1 MEHANYNVI
10 FDLDGTLVHSVPDMH
25 NAINKTLTQYNLENI
40 SEEKLQT
47 FVGEGMLSLSKKV
60 VDFCGG
66 DKKLYEPIF
75 NSYRQNYS
83 EEPFKYST
91 LMPGVMNALNYFY
104 NKKIPMGICTNK
116 RQFVTKKLIQQM
128 NLDKFFDVV
137 IGAQDNIP
145 LKPKPDMIL
154 LTMDQFN
161 SSNGSFI
168 MVGDTSND
176 IDAAKSAKIQ
186 SIAVNGGYTHVD
198 INSLDAD
205 YTLETMEE
213 IIDLFNSFKSNLK
226 EGF

>member
-1 MEHANYNVI
+1 MGHLNYNII

-40 SEEKLQT
+40 SEQKLQT

-60 VDFCGG
+60 VDYCGG
-66 DKKLYEPIF
+66 NEELYETIF

-83 EEPFKYST
+83 EEPYKYST

-104 NKKIPMGICTNK
+104 KQKIPMGICTNK
-116 RQFVTKKLIQQM
+116 RQFVTEKLIEQM
-128 NLDKFFDVV
+128 SLDKFFKVI

-145 LKPKPDMIL
+145 LKPKPDMIQ
-154 LTMDQFN
+154 LTINKFN
-161 SSNGSFI
+161 STNSSFF

-176 IDAAKSAKIQ
+176 VDAAKSANIK

-198 INSLDAD
+198 INSLGAD

-213 IIDLFNSFKSNLK
+213 IIELFESFKLGPN
-226 EGF
+226 

>member
-1 MEHANYNVI
+1 MNFVII

-25 NAINKTLTQYNLENI
+25 NAINKTLTKYSLENI

-60 VDFCGG
+60 VDYCGG
-66 DKKLYEPIF
+66 NQELYETVF

-83 EEPFKYST
+83 EEPYKYST
-91 LMPGVMNALNYFY
+91 LMPGVMKALNYFHDQ
-104 NKKIPMGICTNK
+104 KIPMGICTNK
-116 RQFVTKKLIQQM
+116 RQFVTEKLIKQM

-213 IIDLFNSFKSNLK
+213 IIDLFNSFKLDPN
-226 EGF
+226 

>member
-1 MEHANYNVI
+1 MRYNNYNMI

-40 SEEKLQT
+40 SEQKLQT

-60 VDFCGG
+60 VDYCGG
-66 DKKLYEPIF
+66 NQELYETVF

-83 EEPFKYST
+83 EEPYKYST
-91 LMPGVMNALNYFY
+91 LMPGVMNALNYFH
-104 NKKIPMGICTNK
+104 NQKIPMGICTNK
-116 RQFVTKKLIQQM
+116 RQIVTEKLIKQM

-137 IGAQDNIP
+137 IGAKDNIP
-145 LKPKPDMIL
+145 LKPKPDMIQI
-154 LTMDQFN
+154 TINQFN
-161 SSNGSFI
+161 SIKDSFF

-176 IDAAKSAKIQ
+176 IDAAKAANIK

-198 INSLDAD
+198 INSLGAD

-213 IIDLFNSFKSNLK
+213 IIDLFMSFKLGPN
-226 EGF
+226 

>member
-1 MEHANYNVI
+1 MGYLNYNII

-40 SEEKLQT
+40 SEQKLQT

-60 VDFCGG
+60 VDYCGG
-66 DKKLYEPIF
+66 NQELYETVF

-83 EEPFKYST
+83 EEPYKYST
-91 LMPGVMNALNYFY
+91 LMPGVMNALNYFHDQ
-104 NKKIPMGICTNK
+104 KIPMGICTNK
-116 RQFVTKKLIQQM
+116 RQFVTEKLIKQM

-137 IGAQDNIP
+137 IGARDNIP
-145 LKPKPDMIL
+145 LKPKPDMIQI
-154 LTMDQFN
+154 TINQFN
-161 SSNGSFI
+161 SINGSFF

-176 IDAAKSAKIQ
+176 IDAAKAANIK

-198 INSLDAD
+198 INSLGAD

-213 IIDLFNSFKSNLK
+213 IIDLFKSFKLGPN
-226 EGF
+226 

>member
-1 MEHANYNVI
+1 MKYHNYNII

-40 SEEKLQT
+40 SEQKLQT

-60 VDFCGG
+60 VDYCGG
-66 DKKLYEPIF
+66 NQELYETVF

-83 EEPFKYST
+83 EEPYKYST
-91 LMPGVMNALNYFY
+91 LMPGVINALNYFH
-104 NKKIPMGICTNK
+104 NQKIPMGISTNK
-116 RQFVTKKLIQQM
+116 RQFVTEKLIKQM

-137 IGAQDNIP
+137 IGARDNIP
-145 LKPKPDMIL
+145 LKPKPDMIQI
-154 LTMDQFN
+154 TINQFN
-161 SSNGSFI
+161 SIKGSFF

-176 IDAAKSAKIQ
+176 IDAAKAANIK

-198 INSLDAD
+198 INSLGAD

-213 IIDLFNSFKSNLK
+213 IIDLFKSFKLGPN
-226 EGF
+226 

>member
-1 MEHANYNVI
+1 MGYLNYNII
-10 FDLDGTLVHSVPDMH
+10 FDLDGTLVHSIPDMH

-60 VDFCGG
+60 VDYCGG
-66 DKKLYEPIF
+66 NEELYETIF

-83 EEPFKYST
+83 EQPYKYST
-91 LMPGVMNALNYFY
+91 LMPGVMNTLNYFY

-116 RQFVTKKLIQQM
+116 RQFVTEKLIKQM
-128 NLDKFFDVV
+128 SLDKFFKVI

-145 LKPKPDMIL
+145 LKPNPDMIL
-154 LTMDQFN
+154 LTIDQFK
-161 SSNGSFI
+161 SNDGTFF

-176 IDAAKSAKIQ
+176 IDAAKSANIQ

-198 INSLDAD
+198 IKSLGAD
-205 YTLETMEE
+205 YTLETMED
-213 IIDLFNSFKSNLK
+213 IIDLFNSSKLDPN
-226 EGF
+226 

>member
-1 MEHANYNVI
+1 MI

-40 SEEKLQT
+40 SEQKLQT

-60 VDFCGG
+60 VDYCGG
-66 DKKLYEPIF
+66 NQELYETVF

-83 EEPFKYST
+83 EEPYKYST
-91 LMPGVMNALNYFY
+91 LMPGVMNALNYFH
-104 NKKIPMGICTNK
+104 NQKIPMGICTNK
-116 RQFVTKKLIQQM
+116 RQLVTEKLIKQM

-137 IGAQDNIP
+137 IGARDNIP
-145 LKPKPDMIL
+145 LKPKPDMIQI
-154 LTMDQFN
+154 TINQFN
-161 SSNGSFI
+161 SIKGSFF

-176 IDAAKSAKIQ
+176 IDAAKAANIK

-198 INSLDAD
+198 INSLGAD

-213 IIDLFNSFKSNLK
+213 IIDLFKSFKPGPN
-226 EGF
+226 